1 MKKRVSDAEF
11 VNESVEFFN
20 ERIDQII
27 AQLHESALSTQQ
39 KVVLE
44 NEKQLVIER
53 RNYWKLEQAKLQL
66 CD

>member
-1 MKKRVSDAEF
+1 MKKNVSDAEF

-27 AQLHESALSTQQ
+27 AQLHESDLTPLQ
-39 KVVLE
+39 KTTLE
-44 NEKQLVIER
+44 NEKQVIIER
-53 RNYWKLEQAKLQL
+53 RNYWKIEQTKLQL

>member
-1 MKKRVSDAEF
+1 MKKNVSDAEF

-27 AQLHESALSTQQ
+27 AQLHESALTPQQ
-39 KVVLE
+39 KTVLE
-44 NEKQLVIER
+44 NEKQIVIER
-53 RNYWKLEQAKLQL
+53 RNYWKLEQTKLQL

>member
-1 MKKRVSDAEF
+1 MKKKVSDAEF
-11 VNESVEFFN
+11 VTESVEFFN

-27 AQLHESALSTQQ
+27 AQLHESTLSPQQ
-39 KVVLE
+39 KTVLE
-44 NEKQLVIER
+44 NEKQLIIER

>member
-1 MKKRVSDAEF
+1 MKKNVSEVEF

-27 AQLHESALSTQQ
+27 AQLHESALSIQQ
-39 KVVLE
+39 KTVLE
-44 NEKQLVIER
+44 NEKQLVLER
-53 RNYWKLEQAKLQL
+53 RNYWKLEQTKLQL

>member
-1 MKKRVSDAEF
+1 MKKNVSDAEF

-27 AQLHESALSTQQ
+27 AQLHESALTAQQ
-39 KVVLE
+39 KTTLE
-44 NEKQLVIER
+44 SEKQVIIER
-53 RNYWKLEQAKLQL
+53 RNYWKTEQTRLQL